1 MRIEDGPKLDFSD
14 VLIRPKRS
22 TLGSRAEVDVNRT
35 FRSLHTG
42 SEWTGFPLIA
52 ANMDTT
58 GTFAMAKALLP
69 FGALRGGSGNLDR
82 GVEWSFCLTAAR
94 MAAEQERR

>member
-35 FRSLHTG
+35 FRSLH
-42 SEWTGFPLIA
+42 P
-52 ANMDTT
+52 
-58 GTFAMAKALLP
+58 
-69 FGALRGGSGNLDR
+69 ALRIHEGPSTNGILFGR
-82 GVEWSFCLTAAR
+82 VR
-94 MAAEQERR
+94 YRRR

>member
-22 TLGSRAEVDVNRT
+22 TLGSRAEVDVRRT

-58 GTFAMAKALLP
+58 GTFAMAKALLLSEAMV
-69 FGALRGGSGNLDR
+69 ALHKHYPVDELVAFFNGN
-82 GVEWSFCLTAAR
+82 EAR
-94 MAAEQERR
+94 NTFY